1 MQEKKVLIG
10 ITASIAAYK
19 IILLV
24 RLLRKQ
30 HAEVKAIMTPAAKE
44 FVSPVVLST
53 LSNNAVLCE
62 LTNENEWANHVQLG
76 RWADVMLVAPLSCNS
91 LAKMAHGICDN
102 LLMATYLSATCH
114 VMVAPAMDEDM
125 WKHPTTK
132 ENLQILAKHNVSI
145 IPAQHGDLASG
156 LIGEGRMAEP
166 EILLEYIQQMLCS
179 NNDLEGK
186 TALVTAGPTHEPLDP
201 VRFIGNRSSGKM
213 GVTIADAL
221 AARGAAVSLILGP
234 SNIKPTNQHIKIIPV
249 QTAEEMFVATEK
261 IFSTTDIAVL
271 AAAVADFTPTTAA
284 DQKIK
289 KENDTAYTLHLT
301 KTKDILAYCGQH
313 KKEQQCIIGFALET
327 ENAYKNAQHKLKH
340 KNADYIILNNL
351 QDAGAGFEHDTNKV
365 TLFSKNGV
373 IQELALAP
381 KSIIAQHIVDIIVQH
396 YAHKK

>member
-76 RWADVMLVAPLSCNS
+76 RWADIMLIAPLSCNT
-91 LAKMAHGICDN
+91 LAKMAHGICNN
-102 LLMATYLSATCH
+102 LLMATYLSATCP
-114 VMVAPAMDEDM
+114 VIVAPAMDEDM

-132 ENLQILAKHNVSI
+132 ENLYKLTQHNVSI

-166 EILLEYIQQMLCS
+166 EVLLEHIQQMLCS

-221 AARGAAVSLILGP
+221 AARGAAVTLILGP
-234 SNIKPTNQHIKIIPV
+234 SNIKPANQHIKIIPV

-301 KTKDILAYCGQH
+301 KTKDILAYCSQH

>member
-76 RWADVMLVAPLSCNS
+76 RWADIMLIAPLSCNT
-91 LAKMAHGICDN
+91 LAKMAHGICNN
-102 LLMATYLSATCH
+102 LLMATYLSATCP
-114 VMVAPAMDEDM
+114 VIVAPAMDEDM

-132 ENLQILAKHNVSI
+132 ENLYKLTQHNVSI

-166 EILLEYIQQMLCS
+166 EILLEHIQQMLCS

-221 AARGAAVSLILGP
+221 AARGAAVTLILGP
-234 SNIKPTNQHIKIIPV
+234 SNIKPANQHIKIIPV

-271 AAAVADFTPTTAA
+271 AAAVADFTPTIVA

-301 KTKDILAYCGQH
+301 KTKDILAYCSQH

>member
-1 MQEKKVLIG
+1 MQGKKVLIG

-30 HAEVKAIMTPAAKE
+30 HAEVKLIMTPAGKE

-76 RWADVMLVAPLSCNS
+76 RWADVMLIAPLSCNS

-102 LLMATYLSATCH
+102 LLMATYLSATCP
-114 VMVAPAMDEDM
+114 VIVAPAMDEDM

-132 ENLQILAKHNVSI
+132 ENLYKLTQHNVSI
-145 IPAQHGDLASG
+145 IPVQHGNLASG

-166 EILLEYIQQMLCS
+166 EILLNHIQQKLCS
-179 NNDLEGK
+179 NKDLKGK

-221 AARGAAVSLILGP
+221 AARGAAVTLILGP
-234 SNIKPTNQHIKIIPV
+234 SNIKPANQHIKIIPV

-261 IFSTTDIAVL
+261 IFATTDIAVL
-271 AAAVADFTPTTAA
+271 AAAVADFKPTAVA
-284 DQKIK
+284 NQKIK
-289 KENDTAYTLHLT
+289 KESNTAYTLHLT

-313 KKEQQCIIGFALET
+313 KKEQQCIVGFALET
-327 ENAYKNAQHKLKH
+327 ENAYKNAQHKMQR
-340 KNADYIILNNL
+340 KNADYIVLNNL
-351 QDAGAGFEHDTNKV
+351 QDAGTGFEQDTNKV
-365 TLFSKNGV
+365 ILFSKTGSV
-373 IQELALAP
+373 QDLALAP
-381 KSIIAQHIVDIIVQH
+381 KYIIAQHIVDIIVQH
-396 YAHKK
+396 YAYKK

>member
-1 MQEKKVLIG
+1 MQGKKILIG

-24 RLLRKQ
+24 RLLRKR
-30 HAEVKAIMTPAAKE
+30 HAEIKLIMTPAAKE

-62 LTNENEWANHVQLG
+62 LTNENEWVNHVQLG
-76 RWADVMLVAPLSCNS
+76 RWADVMLIAPLSCNS

-102 LLMATYLSATCH
+102 LLMATYLSATCP

-132 ENLQILAKHNVSI
+132 KNLYKLTQHNISI
-145 IPAQHGDLASG
+145 IPVHHGDLASD

-166 EILLEYIQQMLCS
+166 EILLEHIQQMLCS
-179 NNDLEGK
+179 TNDLEGK

-213 GVTIADAL
+213 GVTIANAL
-221 AARGAAVSLILGP
+221 ASRGAAVTLILGP
-234 SNIKPTNQHIKIIPV
+234 SSIKPTNQHIKIIPV
-249 QTAEEMFVATEK
+249 QTAEEMFVATKK

-271 AAAVADFTPTTAA
+271 AAAVADFTPTTVA

-289 KENDTAYTLHLT
+289 KENDKAYTLHLT
-301 KTKDILAYCGQH
+301 KTKDILAYCGGH
-313 KKEQQCIIGFALET
+313 KKEKQCIVGFALET
-327 ENAYKNAQHKLKH
+327 ENAHKNAQHKLQH
-340 KNADYIILNNL
+340 KNADYLVLNNL

-373 IQELALAP
+373 MQELALAP